1 MDLSV
6 NEFGDTP
13 EPYVDEA
20 VTITPIPLSLSS
32 PKPAAS
38 TSSAFLQA
46 FSYPPPTFEGTED
59 EVLEYKK
66 NIVHEMFK
74 SGITEE
80 DIADDTTTTITPSV
94 AKRDRRT
101 RRVALAGISLPPTE
115 PTDIIMAYLLK
126 NNELRGKLDMQ
137 KVNALKV
144 PVGPLL
150 ARLKAGEDIEI
161 PVKVEGRGTT
171 TRVIK
176 SADVL
181 GKPIRGP
188 VVLILDVPKVEYVE
202 LILRNER
209 LNSEAVKG
217 ADVVVHM
224 LADEVADNQ
233 EYIEWM
239 ESFGK
244 STKVISLQSMN

>member
-1 MDLSV
+1 
-6 NEFGDTP
+6 
-13 EPYVDEA
+13 
-20 VTITPIPLSLSS
+20 
-32 PKPAAS
+32 
-38 TSSAFLQA
+38 
-46 FSYPPPTFEGTED
+46 
-59 EVLEYKK
+59 
-66 NIVHEMFK
+66 
-74 SGITEE
+74 
-80 DIADDTTTTITPSV
+80 
-94 AKRDRRT
+94 
-101 RRVALAGISLPPTE
+101 
-115 PTDIIMAYLLK
+115 
-126 NNELRGKLDMQ
+126 MQ

-161 PVKVEGRGTT
+161 PVKVEGGGTT
-171 TRVIK
+171 MRVIK

-233 EYIEWM
+233 EYIQWM

>member
-6 NEFGDTP
+6 NEFGDIP

-32 PKPAAS
+32 PKPAAP
-38 TSSAFLQA
+38 TSSAFVQA

-74 SGITEE
+74 SGIAEE
-80 DIADDTTTTITPSV
+80 DIADETTTTTPSD

-101 RRVALAGISLPPTE
+101 RRLAVAGISLPPTE
-115 PTDIIMAYLLK
+115 PADITMAYLLK
-126 NNELRGKLDMQ
+126 NNDLRGKLNMQ
-137 KVNALKV
+137 KVIEAKV

-150 ARLKAGEDIEI
+150 ARLKAGEDIEF
-161 PVKVEGRGTT
+161 PVEVEGGGTT
-171 TRVIK
+171 MRVLK

-181 GKPIRGP
+181 GKPIHGP

-209 LNSEAVKG
+209 LNSEAVKA

-233 EYIEWM
+233 EYIKWM
-239 ESFGK
+239 ESFAQ
-244 STKVISLQSMN
+244 STKVISIQSLD